1 MGAAMN
7 RKLATE
13 STMLPVS
20 NSSPWV
26 PPVTQIR
33 PTMFSPANANAT
45 GMPDMSSR
53 TSSVKPMIRTA
64 HHSMA

>member
-20 NSSPWV
+20 NSRPCV
-26 PPVTQIR
+26 PPVTQMS
-33 PTMFSPANANAT
+33 PTMLSPGERERDRNAGHEQA
-45 GMPDMSSR
+45 GS
-53 TSSVKPMIRTA
+53 A
-64 HHSMA
+64 A